1 MPIFEPIT
9 LTTPR
14 LTLRFLEPYDAD
26 ALFAIYADPQAMRYW
41 SCAPWVELGQAASHI
56 ALSRHHYGSGESLR
70 LAVTLAAT
78 GELIGT
84 ATLYAFNRANRRCE
98 IGYLLSRA
106 HWGQGYMPEAL
117 AALIDYGF
125 GALDLHRIEADL
137 HPDNQASATILER
150 LHFRQEGR
158 LRERWFVDGEL
169 SDSVIYGL
177 LHGDW
182 QAARR

>member
-1 MPIFEPIT
+1 MPVFEPIT
-9 LTTPR
+9 LHTPR

-41 SCAPWVELGQAASHI
+41 SCTPWRELGQAASHI
-56 ALSRHHYGSGESLR
+56 ATSRQHYESGESLR
-70 LAVTLAAT
+70 LAVTLAAS

-84 ATLYAFNRANRRCE
+84 ATLYGFHRANRRCE
-98 IGYLLSRA
+98 IGYMLSRA
-106 HWGQGYMPEAL
+106 HWGQRYMPEAL
-117 AALIDYGF
+117 GALIDHGF
-125 GALDLHRIEADL
+125 DQLDLHRIEADL
-137 HPDNQASATILER
+137 HPANGASATILER
-150 LHFRQEGR
+150 LHFHQEGR

-177 LHGDW
+177 LRSDW